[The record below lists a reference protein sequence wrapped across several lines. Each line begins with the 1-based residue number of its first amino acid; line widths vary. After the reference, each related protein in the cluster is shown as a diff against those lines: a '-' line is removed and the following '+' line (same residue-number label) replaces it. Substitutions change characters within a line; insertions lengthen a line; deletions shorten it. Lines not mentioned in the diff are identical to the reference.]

1 MGDAEEVAR
10 TDCARLR
17 PSNQWSEIMESRDNG
32 GEEKKNED
40 DVLSNWKDQPNL
52 KLLNL
57 MYDLTPSD
65 FVTGIVTE
73 VGILP
78 PASVAVLLREMSPDS
93 QVKSYTA

>member
-1 MGDAEEVAR
+1 M
-10 TDCARLR
+10 
-17 PSNQWSEIMESRDNG
+17 
-32 GEEKKNED
+32 
-40 DVLSNWKDQPNL
+40 LSNWKDQPNL

-78 PASVAVLLREMSPDS
+78 PSSVAVLLREMSPES
-93 QVKSYTA
+93 QFKAV